1 MITLALERRALT
13 ERQVMKIHELKGFL
27 DTKFVNFIKLH
38 DNFISKFFEQNILT
52 FYIEKNIVNVP
63 AFLI

>member
-27 DTKFVNFIKLH
+27 DTKFVNFIKLC
-38 DNFISKFFEQNILT
+38 DYFIFKFFEQNILT